1 MFEPYFTTKADG
13 TGLGMTMA
21 YKIIREFLG
30 DIDVTSIAGEG
41 TAVVISL
48 PLPQSE
54 RRLLEGPAA
63 T

>member
-1 MFEPYFTTKADG
+1 
-13 TGLGMTMA
+13 MTMA